1 MDPYDQAIDLTTL
14 PTTLDRLAGDAD
26 WRVRLAV
33 ARHPATPS
41 ATLDRLAVDATWWVR
56 RAVADNPATRAATL
70 DQLAA
75 DVDWLMRYD
84 VGKHPNTPVATLLR
98 LAEDKNPNVRRAA
111 RSHEAFDGVLSW
123 KQAMLWV
130 AVGCLVLAV
139 VVML

>member
-1 MDPYDQAIDLTTL
+1 VTKDNALPSDLDRLASDARAGVRYAVARQPKT
-14 PTTLDRLAGDAD
+14 PPATLDRLAGDVS
-26 WRVRLAV
+26 WLVRQEV
-33 ARHPATPS
+33 AR
-41 ATLDRLAVDATWWVR
+41 
-56 RAVADNPATRAATL
+56 N
-70 DQLAA
+70 
-75 DVDWLMRYD
+75 
-84 VGKHPNTPVATLLR
+84 PNTPVATLLR